1 MTSLV
6 SAPFVSLHNHTELG
20 SPLDGMNRTN
30 EIFDRAKEV
39 GHPALAITDHGTLA
53 AHYDCWKES
62 KRTGVK
68 LIPGIEAYFVD
79 DGSKKKANHMVL
91 LAQNE
96 KGYKN
101 ILRLSYESFKIENQ
115 IKGYMGKEI
124 PCVSWNH
131 IEKYNEGVV
140 CLTACSNGLIAKTL
154 ITEENEELALCYI
167 DRLNAIFNNRFYLEI
182 QPHALF
188 AEGKNG
194 KVVNQTKLNEAMIR
208 ISHDKNIPYVIT
220 CDAHYRDKDHAKYH
234 DMMLA
239 IKDKKPISDP
249 NRFKYGVQ
257 DMYLKDHEEIIDFFG
272 KDVADLGMKNS
283 LRINDMCEVPHY
295 LENPSKAILPKFPI
309 KNEKNYGEF
318 HSWYSKN
325 CPDIDEDKAYLRY
338 QCMLG
343 FTNKLG
349 DLSPNDKKEY
359 WERVKKELSIL
370 ESRDFSS
377 YMLIVADYINWAK
390 NNGIPCGPGRGSAS
404 GSLIAY
410 LTGITTIDPIKYD
423 LIFERFH
430 NKEKKSF
437 PDIDTDFADP
447 GRVKEYLKQKYGED
461 RVASI
466 GNYNTLSPK
475 VIVKD
480 VARSLEVGGSKSAAF
495 KIANVITSTMP
506 DVKSIEDAVQES
518 AVFAAYMKEYPELYE
533 YACKLQGL
541 TRNFAVH
548 AAGVVIGDRPLY
560 ELVPLRIDGSTGL
573 VITQWEKT
581 RCEDFGLVKMDILGL
596 NTLTL
601 IDECLKTIE
610 EVKDI
615 KINMDDIPIDD
626 PGTFEMISKGFT
638 AGVFQLESTLT
649 PLCKQI
655 KPKNLE
661 VISAINALG
670 RPSCQPEI
678 RELYINRELGKDD
691 LIFEHPNLKRA
702 LEKTN
707 GILLYEE
714 SAMFIAQDFAGWD
727 LNEAD
732 ALRKLSKLKG
742 KDPMLAFDTEKKF
755 IRDAM
760 EFSGVN
766 QSFGQHV
773 WDYYILPLS
782 GYSFNKAHSISYSHI
797 SVYTAWLKKN
807 FPTEFM
813 CSLLNSVDPNGNE
826 AQDYIKECLIM
837 GMKILPPDINNSG
850 WKYKVLKPGAIV
862 TGLSAIKGAGGTAI
876 LDIINNKPY
885 RNIAEFFAFTNA
897 RVVNKR
903 VVESLAKAGA
913 FDSLGIKRK
922 NIHDN
927 FVKYRAKVNNHVKSI
942 LSEKNINKENE
953 DSNLNEDDEHVATLP
968 LRDVISN
975 IDVSFDDS
983 GDEWGREDLL
993 KNEKESLGR
1002 CISGSMHEVFG
1013 SFFRKDASNV
1023 TRLSEINSLKVKT
1036 KIKIEVIINN
1046 KIKEFIIKNGA
1057 NKGKKFAKYAI
1068 EDVDG
1073 NLSELTLWAD
1083 DYERYGPVFK
1093 DGMAIKA
1100 ICQVNEYM
1108 GTKSISLEK
1117 LERKI

>member
-1 MTSLV
+1 MINSV

-30 EIFDRAKEV
+30 EIFDRAKDI
-39 GHPALAITDHGTLA
+39 GHSAIAITDHGTLA
-53 AHYDCWKES
+53 AHYDCWIES

-68 LIPGIEAYFVD
+68 LIPGIEAYFSD
-79 DGSKKKANHMVL
+79 DLSEKKTNHMVL
-91 LAQNE
+91 LAKNE
-96 KGYKN
+96 IGYRN
-101 ILRLSYESFKIENQ
+101 ILRLNYESFKQENQ
-115 IKGYMGKEI
+115 VKGYMGKETPRI
-124 PCVSWNH
+124 SWNH
-131 IEKYNEGVV
+131 IEKYNEGVI

-154 ITEENEELALCYI
+154 VTDENEALALCYI
-167 DRLNAIFNNRFYLEI
+167 DRLNNIFKDRFYLEI
-182 QPHALF
+182 QPHSLY

-194 KVVNQTKLNEAMIR
+194 RVVDQTKLNQAMIR

-220 CDAHYRDKDHAKYH
+220 CDAHYKDRDHAKYH

-257 DMYLKDHEEIIDFFG
+257 DMYLKTHEEISDFFG
-272 KDVADLGMKNS
+272 NDIANIGMRNS
-283 LRINDMCEVPHY
+283 MIINDQCEMPYY
-295 LENPSKAILPKFPI
+295 LENPKKAILPKFPI
-309 KNEKNYGEF
+309 KDEENYISF
-318 HSWYSKN
+318 RDWYAKN
-325 CPDIDEDKAYLRY
+325 CPEIDEDKAYLRY
-338 QCMLG
+338 KCTLG
-343 FTNKLG
+343 FKEKLS
-349 DLSPNDKKEY
+349 DLSPDDKKEY

-377 YMLIVADYINWAK
+377 YMLIVSDYINWAK

-404 GSLIAY
+404 GSLIAF

-447 GRVKEYLKQKYGED
+447 SRVKEYLKQKYGED
-461 RVASI
+461 KIASI
-466 GNYNTLSPK
+466 GNFSTLSPK

-480 VARSLEVGGSKSAAF
+480 VARSLEIGGSKSAAF
-495 KIANVITSTMP
+495 KIANIITSIMP
-506 DVKSIEDAVQES
+506 DVKSIEDAMAES
-518 AVFAAYMKEYPELYE
+518 KIFADYMREYPELYE

-548 AAGVVIGDRPLY
+548 AAGVVIADRPLY
-560 ELVPLRIDGSTGL
+560 EIVPLRIDGSTGL

-581 RCEDFGLVKMDILGL
+581 RCEDYGLVKMDILGL

-601 IDECLKTIE
+601 IDECLKTI
-610 EVKDI
+610 KDSKNI
-615 KINMDDIPIDD
+615 DINMDDIPIDD
-626 PGTFEMISKGFT
+626 PSTFDMISKGFT

-678 RELYINRELGKDD
+678 RELYINRELGNSDI
-691 LIFEHPNLKRA
+691 IFEHPNLKRA

-742 KDPMLAFDTEKKF
+742 KDPQLAYNTEVKF
-755 IRDAM
+755 IKDGM
-760 EFSGVN
+760 SFSGVN
-766 QSFGQHV
+766 QSFAQHV

-797 SVYTAWLKKN
+797 SVYTAWLKRN

-813 CSLLNSVDPNGNE
+813 CSLLNSVDPNSNE
-826 AQDYIKECLIM
+826 AQDYLKECFTM
-837 GMKILPPDINNSG
+837 GIKILPPDINNSDFR
-850 WKYKVLKPGAIV
+850 YKMLKPGVIV
-862 TGLSAIKGAGGTAI
+862 TGLSAVKGVGETAI
-876 LDIINNKPY
+876 VDIIENKPY
-885 RNIAEFFAFTNA
+885 KNIAEFFAFTNA

-903 VVESLAKAGA
+903 VIESLSKAGA
-913 FDSLGIKRK
+913 FDNFGYTRK
-922 NIHDN
+922 NIFDN
-927 FVKYRAKVNNHVKSI
+927 YQKYRTKINNEIKKILGDEEVNIREHINSLNTDESI
-942 LSEKNINKENE
+942 LEKYPLAESEEE
-953 DSNLNEDDEHVATLP
+953 WQRDE
-968 LRDVISN
+968 
-975 IDVSFDDS
+975 
-983 GDEWGREDLL
+983 LL
-993 KNEKESLGR
+993 KNEKEVLGR

-1013 SFFRKDASNV
+1013 SFFKRGSSNV
-1023 TRLSEINSLKVKT
+1023 TMLSDIPMLKTKT

-1046 KIKEFIIKNGA
+1046 KIKEFTIKNGN

-1068 EDVDG
+1068 EDVEG

-1083 DYERYGPVFK
+1083 DYEKFGPIFQ